1 MQDLK
6 APLLASVEISPRP
19 TVRLLLQAALV
30 VLIMLGASTFALLYL
45 DRQTTQ
51 TIDDL
56 RHCQA
61 ELENDRIAKKLI
73 IEAVQRRTSMLYANK
88 VLSESITTNVSTSC
102 DGKDGYCYVIKP
114 TCLFQALL
122 VLFAGTLL
130 LSAFLLILGPLGFT
144 AEVVVAGSA
153 AAAWQATIGDVEAW
167 SLYAILQ
174 HIAMSGAAGVLEVFT
189 LGLAVDGTLAV
200 GMASFCEFCGGVN
213 TTASL

>member
-1 MQDLK
+1 MK
-6 APLLASVEISPRP
+6 APLLAPAEASRRP
-19 TVRLLLQAALV
+19 TVRLFLQAALV
-30 VLIMLGASTFALLYL
+30 VFIMLGAGTFVLLYL

-56 RHCQA
+56 RHCQV

-73 IEAVQRRTSMLYANK
+73 FEAVQRRTMLDAK
-88 VLSESITTNVSTSC
+88 EVLSESMTNVSTSC
-102 DGKDGYCYVIKP
+102 DGKDGCYVIKP

-144 AEVVVAGSA
+144 AEGVMAGSV

-167 SLYAILQ
+167 SLFAILQ

-200 GMASFCEFCGGVN
+200 GIASFCEFCESLGGVN
-213 TTASL
+213 TTASS

>member
-1 MQDLK
+1 MQELK
-6 APLLASVEISPRP
+6 APLLAPAEASRRP

-30 VLIMLGASTFALLYL
+30 VLIMLGAGTCVLLYL
-45 DRQTTQ
+45 DQQTTQ
-51 TIDDL
+51 TFDDL

-61 ELENDRIAKKLI
+61 ELKNDRIAKNLI
-73 IEAVQRRTSMLYANK
+73 LEAVQRRASMLYARSA
-88 VLSESITTNVSTSC
+88 LISESMTNVSSSC
-102 DGKDGYCYVIKP
+102 DGKDGCYVIKP

-144 AEVVVAGSA
+144 AEGVVAGSA